1 MDNQTR
7 ANLAYWDELVAINA
21 RSDFY
26 ALEKFNAGGC
36 ALHSL
41 ELEELG
47 PVDGRSLLHLQCH
60 FGLDSL
66 SWARLGARV
75 TGMDFSAEGIRLARQ
90 LSQECA
96 IPAEFIESNLY
107 DLPKNLQGEFD
118 IVFTSYG
125 ALTWLSDLPRWAQIV
140 THFLKPGGLF
150 YMAEIHPHSIVFD
163 ETAGVLPLRVA
174 YSYFDKEAIEVPVEG
189 SYADRSALTQQKV
202 CYQWNYPLGQVV
214 SALIEAGLQLEFLH
228 EFPYTV
234 FQQFPFLELGQ
245 DGYYRL
251 PGGKELVPLMFSIK
265 GKKPDKG

>member
-1 MDNQTR
+1 MDKQISANQ
-7 ANLAYWDELVAINA
+7 AHWDELVAINA
-21 RSDFY
+21 RSQMY
-26 ALEKFNAGGC
+26 ALDQFKAGGC

-47 PVDGRSLLHLQCH
+47 PVEGQTLLHLQCH

-75 TGMDFSAEGIRLARQ
+75 TGVDFSVQGIRLARQ
-90 LSQECA
+90 LSQECT

-107 DLPKNLQGEFD
+107 ELPEHLQGQFD

-125 ALTWLSDLPRWAQIV
+125 ALTWLSDLPRWSRIV
-140 THFLKPGGLF
+140 THFLKPGGVF
-150 YMAEIHPHSIVFD
+150 YMAEIHPVSMVFD
-163 ETAGVLPLRVA
+163 EAAESLPLHA
-174 YSYFDKEAIEVPVEG
+174 ANSYFDTEAIECEVEG
-189 SYADRSALTQQKV
+189 SYADRSAEVKQKV
-202 CYQWNYPLGQVV
+202 CYQWNYPLGQAV

-234 FQQFPFLELGQ
+234 FQQYPFLEQGQ

-251 PGGKELVPLMFSIK
+251 PGGKELIPLMFSLR
-265 GKKPDKG
+265 GKKIK

>member
-1 MDNQTR
+1 MDKQFG
-7 ANLAYWDELVAINA
+7 ANLAHWNELVAINA
-21 RSDFY
+21 RSEYY
-26 ALEKFNAGGC
+26 ALEQFKAGGC

-41 ELEELG
+41 EREELG
-47 PVDGRSLLHLQCH
+47 PVAGRTLLHLQCH

-75 TGMDFSAEGIRLARQ
+75 TGVDFSAEGIRLARQ

-107 DLPKNLQGEFD
+107 DLPEHLQGQFD

-125 ALTWLSDLPRWAQIV
+125 ALTWLSDLTSWAKIV
-140 THFLKPGGLF
+140 THFLKPGGVF
-150 YMAEIHPHSIVFD
+150 YMAEMHPHSMVFD
-163 ETAGVLPLRVA
+163 ETSSGFPLRVA
-174 YSYFDKEAIEVPVEG
+174 NSYFDKEAIEVEVEG
-189 SYADRSALTQQKV
+189 SYADRSAVTQQKV
-202 CYQWNYPLGQVV
+202 CYQWNYPLGRVV

-234 FQQFPFLELGQ
+234 FQQFPFLELCQ

-251 PGGKELVPLMFSIK
+251 PGGQELVPLMFSVK
-265 GKKPDKG
+265 GKKPIF